1 VIIAFTLVLKHELEM
16 ADQCSVGAGWNSGLV
31 HMKRT
36 GKASRNGF

>member
-1 VIIAFTLVLKHELEM
+1 VIIAFTLVLEHKLEM
-16 ADQCSVGAGWNSGLV
+16 ANQCSVGAGWDGGLV